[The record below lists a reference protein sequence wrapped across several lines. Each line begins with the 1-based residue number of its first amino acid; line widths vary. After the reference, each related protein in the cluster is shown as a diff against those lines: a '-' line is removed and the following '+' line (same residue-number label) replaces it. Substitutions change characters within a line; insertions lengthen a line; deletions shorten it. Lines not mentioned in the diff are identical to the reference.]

1 MKRIKRM
8 ILGLAV
14 LLVAAFVLICGAL
27 YAMQDRM
34 IFPAPSGPNPTALV
48 NADLQEIVTPDGER
62 LAALWHAAEPGEGTV
77 IFLHG
82 NGTAIAN
89 LEPMIDALA
98 DRGFG
103 VLVAAWRGY
112 PGSTGRSSEQ
122 GIFIDAIAIHDFAR
136 ARTDGPLAVVGESL
150 GSGAAVHLAIE
161 READALV
168 LVSPYDSVR
177 AVASARFPFLPVGTL
192 LRHPFR
198 SDERIADVD
207 EPILIVHGTADQ
219 VIPINHGRA
228 LHARAPAGAE
238 FVEVPGATHFDIL
251 DYTFGGIA
259 VWLAERFAAVSNGAR
274 SG

>member
-1 MKRIKRM
+1 MVF
-8 ILGLAV
+8 GLAV
-14 LLVAAFVLICGAL
+14 ALVAAFVLICGAL
-27 YAMQDRM
+27 YALQDRM
-34 IFPAPSGPNPTALV
+34 IFPAPLGPNPTALA
-48 NADLQEIVTPDGER
+48 NAELLEIATPDGER
-62 LAALWHAAEPGEGTV
+62 LAALWHAPEPGEGTV

-89 LEPMIDALA
+89 LEPLIDALA
-98 DRGFG
+98 ERGFG

-112 PGSTGRSSEQ
+112 PGSTGKSSEQ
-122 GIFIDAIAIHDFAR
+122 GIFTDAKAIHDFAR
-136 ARTDGPLAVVGESL
+136 ARTDGPLAVIGESL
-150 GSGAAVHLAIE
+150 GSGAAVYLALE
-161 READALV
+161 RETDALV

-192 LRHPFR
+192 LRHPFQ

-219 VIPINHGRA
+219 VIPIGHGRA
-228 LHARAPAGAE
+228 LHARAAEGAE

-251 DYTFGGIA
+251 NYTFDGIA
-259 VWLAERFAAVSNGAR
+259 TWLTERFATVSNTAR